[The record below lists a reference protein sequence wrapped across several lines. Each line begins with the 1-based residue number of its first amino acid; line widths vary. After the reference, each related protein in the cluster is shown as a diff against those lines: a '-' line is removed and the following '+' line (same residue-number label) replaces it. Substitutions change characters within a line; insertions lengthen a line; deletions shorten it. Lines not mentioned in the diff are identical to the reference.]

1 MDKLKVRVTRRDG
14 SDGIYFSIDQIE
26 PIRSKGSREPP
37 SKGSREPP
45 NPKKQEIKKAVREAL
60 DKAPKLKK
68 FLEENNAL
76 GKFIKNTTKRKLEY
90 PNIKQAIENIKIFTV
105 DSHEAINY
113 AFKWWDTREGDLYW
127 RNLDRKL
134 RNKFY
139 K

>member
-1 MDKLKVRVTRRDG
+1 MNKLKVSVTRRTG
-14 SDGIYFSIDQIE
+14 SDGYYFLIDPIESI
-26 PIRSKGSREPP
+26 R

-45 NPKKQEIKKAVREAL
+45 NPKKQQIKKAVREAL

-90 PNIKQAIENIKIFTV
+90 ADTKYAMEHIAWSIT
-105 DSHEAINY
+105 DSDADSINL
-113 AFKWWDTREGDLYW
+113 AFSWMYTPEGDLYW

-134 RNKFY
+134 RNKF
-139 K
+139 

>member
-1 MDKLKVRVTRRDG
+1 MNKLKVRVTRRDG
-14 SDGIYFSIDQIE
+14 SDGIYFSIDPIE
-26 PIRSKGSREPP
+26 PIR

-45 NPKKQEIKKAVREAL
+45 NPKKQEIKKEVRKAL

-76 GKFIKNTTKRKLEY
+76 GKFIKNITEKKLEY
-90 PNIKQAIENIKIFTV
+90 FDKNQAIECIKMYTT
-105 DSHEAINY
+105 DSNKNAINC
-113 AFKWWDTREGDLYW
+113 AFTWSDTTEGHSYW
-127 RNLDRKL
+127 NNLDNKL

>member
-14 SDGIYFSIDQIE
+14 SDGIYFSID
-26 PIRSKGSREPP
+26 PIKQSR

-45 NPKKQEIKKAVREAL
+45 NPKKQQIKKAVREAL

-90 PNIKQAIENIKIFTV
+90 ADTKYAMKHIAYNIT
-105 DSHEAINY
+105 DSDADSINY
-113 AFKWWDTREGDLYW
+113 AFGWCSTPEGDLYW
-127 RNLDRKL
+127 KNLDRKL
-134 RNKFY
+134 RNEFY

>member
-1 MDKLKVRVTRRDG
+1 MNKLKVRVTRRDG
-14 SDGIYFSIDQIE
+14 SDGIYFLIDPIE

-37 SKGSREPP
+37 
-45 NPKKQEIKKAVREAL
+45 NPKKQQIKKAVREAL

-90 PNIKQAIENIKIFTV
+90 ADTKYAMEHIAWNIT
-105 DSHEAINY
+105 DSDADSINY
-113 AFKWWDTREGDLYW
+113 AFSWRYTPEGDLYW

-134 RNKFY
+134 RNKF
-139 K
+139 

>member
-1 MDKLKVRVTRRDG
+1 MNKLKVRVTRRTGLDRY
-14 SDGIYFSIDQIE
+14 YFLVDPIESI
-26 PIRSKGSREPP
+26 R

-60 DKAPKLKK
+60 NNAPKLKK

-76 GKFIKNTTKRKLEY
+76 GKFIKNITEKKLEY
-90 PNIKQAIENIKIFTV
+90 FDKNQAIEYIKIYTI
-105 DSHEAINY
+105 DSNPGAINC
-113 AFKWWDTREGDLYW
+113 AFTWSDTTEGHLYW
-127 RNLDRKL
+127 NNLDRKL

>member
-1 MDKLKVRVTRRDG
+1 MDKLKVRVTRRTG
-14 SDGIYFSIDQIE
+14 SDGYYFSIDQIE
-26 PIRSKGSREPP
+26 PIR

-60 DKAPKLKK
+60 NNAPKLKK

-76 GKFIKNTTKRKLEY
+76 GKFIKNITEKKLEY
-90 PNIKQAIENIKIFTV
+90 FDKNQAIEYIKIYTT
-105 DSHEAINY
+105 DSNPGAINC
-113 AFKWWDTREGDLYW
+113 AFTWSDTTEGHSYW
-127 RNLDRKL
+127 NNLDNKL

>member
-1 MDKLKVRVTRRDG
+1 MDKLKVRVTKRDG
-14 SDGIYFSIDQIE
+14 SDGIYFSIDPIE

-37 SKGSREPP
+37 NS
-45 NPKKQEIKKAVREAL
+45 KKQQIKKAVREAL

-76 GKFIKNTTKRKLEY
+76 GKFIKNTTKRKLEFSDMNY
-90 PNIKQAIENIKIFTV
+90 AICHIKHNIT
-105 DSHEAINY
+105 DSDADSINY
-113 AFKWWDTREGDLYW
+113 AFGWSNTTEGGLYW

-134 RNKFY
+134 RNEFY